1 MQTARKYDY
10 NSNNDRNGVNNK
22 KSDKFKIV
30 KNNEPLFR
38 SQKMLMF
45 KALIMAGILL
55 LVGVSF
61 TAYGTSIK
69 YQINETNVAIA
80 ELQTEIDD
88 LNLQVTTNMSP
99 EVIESKA
106 VADLGMEYPSSSQ
119 YVYINSGTGTVY
131 TASAE

>member
-1 MQTARKYDY
+1 MQTARRFDHGAD
-10 NSNNDRNGVNNK
+10 NDRYGVKNK
-22 KSDKFKIV
+22 KSEKFRVV
-30 KNNEPLFR
+30 KNNEALFK
-38 SQKMLMF
+38 SQKKLMF
-45 KALIMAGILL
+45 KAL

-61 TAYGTSIK
+61 TAYGTSVK
-69 YQINETNVAIA
+69 YQINETNAAIA

-106 VADLGMEYPSSSQ
+106 VAELGMEYPSSSQ